1 MRGKLIAVAAAL
13 TLISAGEARAQT
25 VGTPVFM
32 APYRAFTKYEIGGYI
47 SDPGGGD
54 WALEGFYRYGWKK
67 NDVGFR
73 LGILDA
79 GDTDLLLAGADFR
92 TRLLTHSNSFPLD
105 GALTLGLG
113 GAFGDNSVVYIPV
126 GFSLGRRLDLENSK
140 VSFVPY
146 VQPTLTPAFG
156 SGDSDV
162 LFTLGL
168 GVDVK
173 VAPALDIRLTAG
185 VGDQDGIGIG
195 LSYLH

>member
-13 TLISAGEARAQT
+13 ALISAGEAQAQT

-32 APYRAFTKYEIGGYI
+32 APYRAFTKYEFGGYI
-47 SDPGGGD
+47 SDPGGAD
-54 WALEGFYRYGWKK
+54 WALEGFYRYGWNK

-73 LGILDA
+73 LGVADDGNNTLF
-79 GDTDLLLAGADFR
+79 LAGADFR
-92 TRLLTHSNSFPLD
+92 SRLISHSNSFPLD

-113 GAFGDNSVVYIPV
+113 GAFGDGSVVYIPV
-126 GFSLGRRLDLENSK
+126 GFSLGRRVNLENSK

-168 GVDVK
+168 GADIK
-173 VAPALDIRLTAG
+173 VAPQLDIRLTAG

>member
-1 MRGKLIAVAAAL
+1 MRGKLFSVAVAL
-13 TLISAGEARAQT
+13 TLLVSGEAAAQT

-32 APYRAFTKYEIGGYI
+32 APYRAFTKYEFGGYI
-47 SDPGGGD
+47 SDPGGAD

-73 LGILDA
+73 LGLADF
-79 GDTDLLLAGADFR
+79 GDETRLLAGVDFR
-92 TRLLTHSNSFPLD
+92 SRLISHSESFPLD

-113 GAFGDNSVVYIPV
+113 GAFGDGSVVFIPV
-126 GFSLGRRLDLENSK
+126 GFSLGRRVDLENSK

-168 GVDVK
+168 GVDIK
-173 VAPALDIRLTAG
+173 VAPQLDIRLTAG

>member
-1 MRGKLIAVAAAL
+1 MRAKLLSIATAL
-13 TLISAGEARAQT
+13 TLLSAGTAVAQT

-32 APYRAFTKYEIGGYI
+32 APYRAFTSYEFGGYI
-47 SDPGGGD
+47 SDPGSAS
-54 WALEGFYRYGWKK
+54 WAVEGFYRYGWKK

-73 LGILDA
+73 VGV
-79 GDTDLLLAGADFR
+79 ADFGGT
-92 TRLLTHSNSFPLD
+92 TRLLLGVDFRSRLISHSQSFPLD

-113 GAFGDNSVVYIPV
+113 GALGDGSVVFVPV
-126 GFSLGRRLDLENSK
+126 GFSLGRRVELENSK

-146 VQPTLTPAFG
+146 VQPTLTPAFS
-156 SGDSDV
+156 SGNSDV

-168 GVDVK
+168 GVDIK
-173 VAPALDIRLTAG
+173 VAPQLDIRLTAG

>member
-1 MRGKLIAVAAAL
+1 MRGKLLAVLTGL
-13 TLISAGEARAQT
+13 TLLVSGEAAAQT

-32 APYRAFTKYEIGGYI
+32 APYRAFTKYELGGYI
-47 SDPGGGD
+47 SDPSGAS

-73 LGILDA
+73 LGVEDA
-79 GDTDLLLAGADFR
+79 GDNTLLLLGADFR
-92 TRLLTHSNSFPLD
+92 SRLISHSQSFPLD

-113 GAFGDNSVVYIPV
+113 GAFGDGSVIYIPV
-126 GFSLGRRLDLENSK
+126 GFSLGRRVDLENSK

-156 SGDSDV
+156 SGNSDV

-168 GVDVK
+168 GVDIK
-173 VAPALDIRLTAG
+173 VATQLDIRITAG

>member
-1 MRGKLIAVAAAL
+1 MRGKMISIVTAL
-13 TLISAGEARAQT
+13 TLLAGGEAAAQT

-47 SDPGGGD
+47 SDPGGAD
-54 WALEGFYRYGWKK
+54 WALEGFYRYGWNK

-73 LGILDA
+73 LGVLDA
-79 GDTDLLLAGADFR
+79 GDTDLLLAGVDFR
-92 TRLLTHSNSFPLD
+92 SRLISHSESFPLD

-113 GAFGDNSVVYIPV
+113 GAFGDGSVVFIPV

-168 GVDVK
+168 GVDIK
-173 VAPALDIRLTAG
+173 VAAQLDIRLTAG

>member
-1 MRGKLIAVAAAL
+1 MRGKLLSVAVAFVLLGTGTA
-13 TLISAGEARAQT
+13 EAQT

-32 APYRAFTKYEIGGYI
+32 APYRAFTKFEVGGYI
-47 SDPGGGD
+47 SDPGGAS

-73 LGILDA
+73 LGVEDV
-79 GDTDLLLAGADFR
+79 GDNTVVLVGADFR
-92 TRLLTHSNSFPLD
+92 SRLLTHSQSFPLD

-113 GAFGDNSVVYIPV
+113 GAFGDGSVVLIPV
-126 GFSLGRRLDLENSK
+126 GFSLGRRIDLENSK

-156 SGDSDV
+156 SNDSNV

-168 GVDVK
+168 GVDIK
-173 VAPALDIRLTAG
+173 VATQLDIRLTAG

>member
-1 MRGKLIAVAAAL
+1 MRGKLLSLAAAL
-13 TLISAGEARAQT
+13 VVVSTGAAEAQT

-32 APYRAFTKYEIGGYI
+32 APYRAFQSYEFGGYI
-47 SDPGGGD
+47 SDPGSAS
-54 WALEGFYRYGWKK
+54 WAVEGFYRYGWRK

-73 LGILDA
+73 LGLADF
-79 GDTDLLLAGADFR
+79 GDNTRLLLGADFR
-92 TRLLTHSNSFPLD
+92 SRLISHSQSFPLD

-113 GAFGDNSVVYIPV
+113 GALGDGSVVFIPV
-126 GFSLGRRLDLENSK
+126 GFSLGRRVELENSK

-146 VQPTLTPAFG
+146 VQPTLTPAFS

-168 GVDVK
+168 GVDIK
-173 VAPALDIRLTAG
+173 VAPQLDIRITAG

>member
-1 MRGKLIAVAAAL
+1 MRGKLLSIVSAL
-13 TLISAGEARAQT
+13 TLLAAAEAAAQT

-32 APYRAFTKYEIGGYI
+32 APYRAFTKYELGGYI
-47 SDPGGGD
+47 SDPGSGS
-54 WALEGFYRYGWKK
+54 WALEGFYRKGWEK
-67 NDVGFR
+67 NDLGFR
-73 LGILDA
+73 LGVEESGGNDY
-79 GDTDLLLAGADFR
+79 LLAGVDFR
-92 TRLLTHSNSFPLD
+92 SRLLTHSQSFPLD

-113 GAFGDNSVVYIPV
+113 GAFGDGSVVYIPV

-168 GVDVK
+168 GVDIK